1 MDDESVRLAEKLGQV
16 LLRLGLTL
24 ACAESCTGGLLAGT
38 LTAVPGSSA
47 WFRGGVVA
55 YHDEL
60 KISLLGVP
68 AEFFRSHGAVSE
80 PVVLAMARGAR
91 TRLRADLALS
101 VSGIAGPGGGTPDKP
116 VGTVWLA
123 CSDQHGEHA
132 RRFLFPGDRQA
143 VRARILREALDGLL
157 ARVQEALRLL

>member
-1 MDDESVRLAEKLGQV
+1 MDDECVRLAEKLGQV

-24 ACAESCTGGLLAGT
+24 ACAESCTGGLLTGT

-55 YHDEL
+55 YHDDL
-60 KISLLGVP
+60 KTSLLGVP
-68 AEFFRSHGAVSE
+68 TELFRSHGAVSE

-91 TRLRADLALS
+91 TRLGADLALS

-123 CSDQHGEHA
+123 WSGPHGEHA

-143 VRARILREALDGLL
+143 VRARTVRAALEELL
-157 ARVQEALRLL
+157 ARAGRG

>member
-1 MDDESVRLAEKLGQV
+1 MDDESVRLAETLGQV
-16 LLRLGLTL
+16 LLRLKLTL
-24 ACAESCTGGLLAGT
+24 ACAESCTGGLLTGT

-55 YHDEL
+55 YHDDL
-60 KISLLGVP
+60 KTSLLGVP
-68 AEFFRSHGAVSE
+68 AELLRSHGAVSE

-91 TRLRADLALS
+91 KRLGADLALS

-123 CSDQHGEHA
+123 WSGLHGERA
-132 RRFLFPGDRQA
+132 RRFLFQGDRQA
-143 VRARILREALDGLL
+143 VRARTVRAALEELL
-157 ARVQEALRLL
+157 ARAGRG

>member
-16 LLRLGLTL
+16 LLRLKLTL
-24 ACAESCTGGLLAGT
+24 ACAESCTGGLLTGT

-55 YHDEL
+55 YHDDL
-60 KISLLGVP
+60 KTSLLGVP
-68 AEFFRSHGAVSE
+68 VELLRSHGAVSE
-80 PVVLAMARGAR
+80 PVVLALARGAR
-91 TRLRADLALS
+91 KRLGADLALS

-123 CSDQHGEHA
+123 WSGPHGERA
-132 RRFLFPGDRQA
+132 RRFLFQGDRQA
-143 VRARILREALDGLL
+143 VRAQTVRAALEELL
-157 ARVQEALRLL
+157 ARAGRG